1 MIYDSVSVV
10 AALTSVPFLQLNLGN
25 KNRPFKDNQFEPAE
39 RAKHLA
45 SVYLQSE
52 RFRVRQ
58 QTAETLA
65 SLTNGSLI
73 ASPPEAS
80 LGSGVE
86 LFPTPDNFEEQPQKL
101 PTYNIS
107 NAQKAIRHPADE
119 SPSTTKG
126 TPNVKDVPETSDG
139 TLAAVDKG
147 HKKPDKEQTKT
158 TPKNKRNNTQV
169 PTRRT
174 PSREAKRKLVYTEE
188 TEETEEMGDT
198 EESEEEKGRRGNKKR
213 KTNPKE
219 KGKSKGKSST
229 RNTKERKKSKE
240 TKEKDVE
247 QSTPVVP
254 PVPES
259 PANTIDSSG
268 F

>member
-10 AALTSVPFLQLNLGN
+10 AALTSVPFLQLNLSN

-52 RFRVRQ
+52 QTRVRQ

-126 TPNVKDVPETSDG
+126 TPNVKDVPETSQG

-158 TPKNKRNNTQV
+158 TPQNKRNNTQV

-174 PSREAKRKLVYTEE
+174 PSREAKRKLVYTETE
-188 TEETEEMGDT
+188 QTEETGDT
-198 EESEEEKGRRGNKKR
+198 EESEEEKGRKGNKKR